1 MKNSIKPVVLTHV
14 VKVIVIFNLLLI
26 CGITQ
31 AQNKKEQILALQNK
45 IDSLV
50 SSHDKENSE
59 HRTQIIELQSEI
71 GKLKNEISAFQ
82 LKIKTSKSTLENYQV
97 QLKQKTDS
105 LKNIQIQFDSI
116 TKNLFSQNKNFNYE
130 DSTLLSFGCY
140 CPPDSPSGGGA
151 SENGLPLGWSNEGCF
166 YYISSSSNGA
176 CGNNCRNP
184 DIYCLCPNDK
194 APKSIFSRADSSL
207 WFGTEYNLEMIN
219 TVANKLIIKNQLLS
233 NNRTGLIEDNHFPG
247 SFKFSEIIEE
257 KGKNGKKKYYLLK
270 TNGNKQLIK
279 EFNPRT
285 EVIDDLPFIYGDG
298 EYTGYIKSPWNDTYI
313 LIFSYIN
320 YYTGFER
327 ENECELDLIF
337 LK

>member
-1 MKNSIKPVVLTHV
+1 MKNSIKPVVLTYV
-14 VKVIVIFNLLLI
+14 VKVMVIFNLLLI

-45 IDSLV
+45 IDSLI
-50 SSHDKENSE
+50 SSHDKENTE
-59 HRTQIIELQSEI
+59 HRTQIIELHSEI

-82 LKIKTSKSTLENYQV
+82 LKINTSKSTLENYQV

-130 DSTLLSFGCY
+130 DSTLLSFECN
-140 CPPDSPSGGGA
+140 CPEVGD

-166 YYISSSSNGA
+166 YYISSQIGM
-176 CGNNCRNP
+176 CNNCRNP

-194 APKSIFSRADSSL
+194 APKSIFSRADSAL
-207 WFGTEYNLEMIN
+207 WFETEYNLEMIN

-279 EFNPRT
+279 EFNPIT
-285 EVIDDLPFIYGDG
+285 EIIDDLLFIYGDG

-327 ENECELDLIF
+327 ENECNLDLIF

>member
-219 TVANKLIIKNQLLS
+219 TVANKLIIKKQLLS